1 MELTAGPPKKILE
14 PIVVEAMFKHRFLR
28 DVAEL
33 RHKEIGRSS
42 SSEDVINSAQIA
54 YIWAMIDVHAQ
65 QTVVSVL
72 IDTLGYIPETP
83 DD

>member
-1 MELTAGPPKKILE
+1 MGLTAGLPKKILE
-14 PIVVEAMFKHRFLR
+14 PIVVEAMLKHRFLR

-42 SSEDVINSAQIA
+42 SSEDAINSAQIA
-54 YIWAMIDVHAQ
+54 YIRAMIDVHAQ

-83 DD
+83 DN